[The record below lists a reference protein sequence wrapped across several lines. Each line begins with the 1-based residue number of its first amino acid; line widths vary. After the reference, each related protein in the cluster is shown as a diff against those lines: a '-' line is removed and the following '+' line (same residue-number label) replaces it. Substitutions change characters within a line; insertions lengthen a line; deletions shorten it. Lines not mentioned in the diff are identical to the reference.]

1 MRPYAGEKGN
11 LARTSRSEQS
21 KLYDTEQICRSCGHP
36 QPKPVL
42 SFGMTPLA
50 DRLLTAAQLGGP
62 ELTAPLDLAFCGN
75 CSLLQ
80 IKQTVSPQILFAEDY
95 PYFSSVSQM
104 LLQHSRANA
113 DELIRTR
120 KLDAS
125 SLVIEIASNDG
136 YMLRNFGAAGIPALG
151 IDPASGPAQVA
162 QRAGI
167 PTLCTFFDL
176 ALTQQLRD
184 QGKTA
189 DVVIANN
196 VLAHVADLNGFA
208 EGLRT
213 ILKETGLL
221 VIEVPYVVDLIEKCE
236 FDTIY
241 HQHLCYFSVTALDRL
256 FRRHDL
262 FLTDVRRLAI
272 HGGSL
277 RLYVQQQEHVGESVR
292 SLLNAEAS
300 QGIDQLSYYRSFA
313 ERVAEVRES
322 LTDLLWNLK
331 NRGKRIAGY
340 GAAGKATTL
349 LSYCGIGQNLI
360 EYVVDLNRHK
370 HGRFMGGNHL
380 PILPVVQLLEDIPD
394 YTLLL
399 AWNFADEILRQQ
411 ARYRQL
417 GGKFIIPI
425 PRPTIV

>member
-1 MRPYAGEKGN
+1 M
-11 LARTSRSEQS
+11 ARTGRADQPR
-21 KLYDTEQICRSCGHP
+21 LYHTEQACRSCGDPHP
-36 QPKPVL
+36 EPVL
-42 SFGMTPLA
+42 SFGTTPLA
-50 DRLLTAAQLGGP
+50 DRLLTAAQLGEP
-62 ELTAPLDLAFCGN
+62 EWTAALDLAFCGN

-80 IKQTVSPQILFAEDY
+80 IRQTVSPQILFAEDY
-95 PYFSSVSQM
+95 PYFSSVSQT
-104 LLQHSRANA
+104 LLLHSRANA
-113 DELIRTR
+113 VELIRNR

-151 IDPASGPAQVA
+151 IDPASKPVQVA
-162 QRAGI
+162 QEAGI
-167 PTLCTFFDL
+167 PTLCEFFGLSL
-176 ALTQQLRD
+176 ARELRD
-184 QGKTA
+184 QGRMA
-189 DVVIANN
+189 DLVIANN
-196 VLAHVADLNGFA
+196 VLAHVADLNGFV

-213 ILKETGLL
+213 ILKKTGLL
-221 VIEVPYVVDLIEKCE
+221 VIEVPYVVDLVAKRA

-241 HQHLCYFSVTALDRL
+241 HQHLCYFSVTALDEL
-256 FRRHDL
+256 FRRHSL
-262 FLTDVRRLAI
+262 FINDIRRLSI

-277 RLYVQQQEHVGESVR
+277 RLYVQQREDVGESVR
-292 SLLNAEAS
+292 SLLKAEACE
-300 QGIDQLSYYRSFA
+300 GVGQLGYYYSFA
-313 ERVAEVRES
+313 RRAEEVRES

-331 NRGKRIAGY
+331 RQGKKIAGY

-360 EYVVDLNRHK
+360 DFVVDLNPYK

-380 PILPVVQLLEDIPD
+380 PILPVERLLEDMPD

-417 GGKFIIPI
+417 GGQFIIPI
-425 PRPTIV
+425 PCPRIV